1 MADAQKVETGA
12 DCPQDNII
20 KAGNQ
25 GPVVAHGNE
34 RIAGKGGNFQEDIK
48 VKGITGN
55 RHA

>member
-1 MADAQKVETGA
+1 MADAQKIETGA
-12 DCPQDNII
+12 DCPQDDII

-34 RIAGKGGNFQEDIK
+34 RIAGEGGNFQEDIK

-55 RHA
+55 CHA